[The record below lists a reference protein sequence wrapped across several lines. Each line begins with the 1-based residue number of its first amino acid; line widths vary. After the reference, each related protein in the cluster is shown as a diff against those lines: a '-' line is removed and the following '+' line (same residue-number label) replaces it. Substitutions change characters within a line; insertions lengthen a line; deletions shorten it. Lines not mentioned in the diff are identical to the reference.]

1 MIKWKLYKTDL
12 ELIKQVTNVT
22 NYPVPNWLE
31 KLEDEKETP
40 FGLLIKARKL
50 MAKWSL
56 EKAQP
61 IHMNFG
67 LDLEKELTEA
77 LSKEIR
83 DELDKELLK
92 AMLLPGQEQGDKL

>member
-1 MIKWKLYKTDL
+1 MIEWKLYKTDL
-12 ELIKQVTNVT
+12 ELIKQVMDVT
-22 NYPVPNWLE
+22 NYPVPNWL
-31 KLEDEKETP
+31 KNLEDDESHP
-40 FGLLIKARKL
+40 FGLLIQGRKL

-61 IHMNFG
+61 MQMCFG
-67 LDLEKELTEA
+67 LDLEKEFAEA
-77 LSKEIR
+77 ISKEIR